1 MFWAVFVY
9 SFSLLI
15 NSQLESDV
23 CRLPYT
29 WSLNSLMISF
39 RKLSIKLWC
48 NWRKLVVERCLYV
61 GTPLLIALR
70 GSFFLNVLF
79 FPVDHGNI
87 RSCLYQIYP
96 QGKFVNRHV
105 WATSVEN
112 VICLTNKLYFAVCL
126 FSCMLKMTPT
136 CD

>member
-9 SFSLLI
+9 TFSILR
-15 NSQLESDV
+15 NSQLEYDV

-29 WSLNSLMISF
+29 WRLNSVMISF
-39 RKLSIKLWC
+39 RNLSIKPWYS
-48 NWRKLVVERCLYV
+48 WRKSFLERCLYI
-61 GTPLLIALR
+61 GIPHLMALC

-79 FPVDHGNI
+79 FAIDHGNI
-87 RSCLYQIYP
+87 RSRLYQIYP
-96 QGKFVNRHV
+96 QGKFANILV